1 MPRSLKYFMWGYQP
15 HFRISAQLAA
25 ERLFAALDPE
35 LKPRL
40 FLIGFRSDDDSRFEP
55 ICIEPED
62 LEECGY
68 EVSYFSDVPAL
79 AVEIEDHEREE
90 GRFHS
95 HPIAQRQYEIAR
107 RRRAW
112 SSATHRVLDRE
123 DEARGWRS
131 FVSLPV
137 EVTNVQVLC
146 VLQLP
151 RRAYDG
157 CPRLATEM
165 VDDRY
170 SVHSSLLE
178 AVVDEFLRRCA
189 EALRVPEPGNSLM
202 VIDRS
207 NEEMLRNAGRRFVLT
222 IPSILGSFDLL
233 EALYDALTELAAVR
247 YEGAANRGRL
257 LLVRKDNPHLSTV
270 VTLQR
275 EVGLMK
281 ARAARKLLEMATR
294 GLALLGDG
302 ARAFGLGNLS
312 ASYDPAREDAFLVEF
327 SGDGTWHLSHA
338 GTELIRV
345 HNGVPGLPARP
356 PSEAQLLDTLQR
368 VFGTGDGTDVPLL
381 RNLVVAAS
389 GQPHGTLVV
398 ISDHA
403 ADEADRLRSQA
414 TAIDPLPMTPELM
427 RSVTA
432 IDGAVL
438 LDPLGTCHALGVIL
452 DGIASS
458 EGSPDRGARFNSAL
472 RYVDTVMGQRGHHCV
487 AVVVSEDG
495 PVSVIPQLMPRISR
509 ADLKE
514 KINRFVALGQQ
525 SEVLLRDFNRLIG
538 WLSDHRRYL
547 SHDDAA
553 RIEAARA
560 VIAPKLEKTDIWLV
574 VPPFKGNDSVP
585 EDLFLD

>member
-1 MPRSLKYFMWGYQP
+1 MPRVLKYFMWGYQP
-15 HFRISAQLAA
+15 HFRLSAQLAA

-40 FLIGFRSDDDSRFEP
+40 FLVGFRSDDDSRFEP
-55 ICIEPED
+55 VCIEPD
-62 LEECGY
+62 DVEEGGY
-68 EVSYFSDVPAL
+68 DVSCFADVPAL
-79 AVEIEDHEREE
+79 AAEIEDQERAK
-90 GRFHS
+90 GLSHS
-95 HPIAQRQYEIAR
+95 HPIAQRHLEIAR

-112 SSATHRVLDRE
+112 SSATRRVLERE
-123 DEARGWRS
+123 DEARGCRS

-137 EVTNVQVLC
+137 EVNNFQVLC

-151 RRAYDG
+151 RRAYDL
-157 CPRLATEM
+157 CPRLATEV
-165 VDDRY
+165 VDEEY
-170 SVHSSLLE
+170 AVHSSLLE
-178 AVVDEFLRRCA
+178 AVVDEVLGRCA
-189 EALRVPEPGNSLM
+189 EALLLPEPGSSPM

-247 YEGAANRGRL
+247 YEGAANRGLL

-270 VTLQR
+270 VRLQR
-275 EVGLMK
+275 EVDLMK
-281 ARAARKLLEMATR
+281 ARAARKLLEMATHE
-294 GLALLGDG
+294 LALLGDG
-302 ARAFGLGNLS
+302 AKAFGLGSLS
-312 ASYDPAREDAFLVEF
+312 PSYDPAREDAFLVEF
-327 SGDGTWHLSHA
+327 AGEGTWHLSHA
-338 GTELIRV
+338 GTELMRV

-356 PSEAQLLDTLQR
+356 PSESQLLDTLQR
-368 VFGTGDGTDVPLL
+368 VFGTGDRTDVPLL
-381 RNLVVAAS
+381 RDLVVAAS

-403 ADEADRLRSQA
+403 AEEAERLRGQA
-414 TAIDPLPMTPELM
+414 TAIEALPMTPELM

-458 EGSPDRGARFNSAL
+458 EGSPDRGARYNSAL
-472 RYVDTVMGQRGHHCV
+472 RYVYTVMGEPDHRCV

-495 PVSVIPQLMPRISR
+495 PVSVIPDLLPRISR

-514 KINRFVALGQQ
+514 KIDRFVALGEQT
-525 SEVLLRDFNRLIG
+525 EVRLRDNNRLLG
-538 WLSDHRRYL
+538 WLSGHRPYL
-547 SHDDAA
+547 SRDDAA
-553 RIEAARA
+553 RIEAARL
-560 VIAPKLEKTDIWLV
+560 VIAPKLEKTALWIV
-574 VPPFKGNDSVP
+574 TPAFTGNDFVS
-585 EDLFLD
+585 DGLFLD